1 MMQFTLFGYPKSGK
15 TTLFNLLTGA
25 GIEIKAYENQKKE
38 PHLRTATVPDERL
51 DAISGLYPDK
61 EKKPAVIEFIDMA
74 GTAFGEIKNSAYLNH
89 LRIADGLVHV
99 ARGFHNEQLPHPKGS
114 VDASRDS
121 SFMEE
126 ELVFADLVSVET
138 RLEKLTKELAR
149 NKSPEGEKEKA
160 FLEILLNHLENGK
173 PLRGIDLNPNQEKQ
187 VKHFAFLSRKPLLHA
202 INVDEKDIS
211 LIENPEQLYSSD
223 DGKTAVFGFCGRIES
238 EIMEL
243 DEEEKQLFL
252 QEYGLIRESA
262 PRFLRAA
269 YDLLKVITFYTIGDK
284 EVKAWSIRQG
294 TTALNAA
301 GAIHSDIE
309 KGFIKA
315 EITPALELIK
325 YGSIPSARENA
336 AIHLEGKDYVVQ
348 DGDII
353 YFRFSK

>member
-38 PHLRTATVPDERL
+38 PHLRKATVPDKRL

-61 EKKPAVIEFIDMA
+61 EKKPAVIEFIDLA
-74 GTAFGEIKNSAYLNH
+74 GTAFGEIKNSTYLNH
-89 LRIADGLVHV
+89 LRIADGLVHI
-99 ARGFHNEQLPHPKGS
+99 ARGFHNEQIPHPKGS

-126 ELVFADLVSVET
+126 ELAFADLVSIET

-149 NKSPEGEKEKA
+149 NKSPEGEKEKEL
-160 FLEILLNHLENGK
+160 LEVLLNHLENGR
-173 PLRGIDLNPNQEKQ
+173 PLRVIDLIPNQEKQ
-187 VKHFAFLSRKPLLHA
+187 IKHFSFLSRKPLLHA

-223 DGKTAVFGFCGRIES
+223 DEKTAVFGFSGRIES

-243 DEEEKQLFL
+243 DKEEKQLFL
-252 QEYGLIRESA
+252 QEYGLSQESA

-269 YDLLKVITFYTIGDK
+269 YDLLKVITFYTIGDN

-315 EITPALELIK
+315 EIMPALELIK

-348 DGDII
+348 DGDVI